1 MVSKALQRVAY
12 LAKCWRRFEAGA
24 NHKVGT
30 RSEETHV
37 PRVVREEVN
46 DILIRNA
53 ISEKN
58 YGRKRENSPEGVD
71 IPSVS
76 PEVFIII
83 TREYRALNCA
93 ARAVQ
98 LRNKRFSFLQLLYTP
113 AEVRSLK

>member
-53 ISEKN
+53 ISAKN
-58 YGRKRENSPEGVD
+58 YSRTREHGPVCRD
-71 IPSVS
+71 IPSVM
-76 PEVFIII
+76 PEVFKII
-83 TREYRALNCA
+83 TSEYRALNCA
-93 ARAVQ
+93 ARTVQ
-98 LRNKRFSFLQLLYTP
+98 LRNKRFSVLQLLYTP